1 MDAMTLNNSIIY
13 AKSLEISSVNKYSMT
28 AIDSTP
34 NRIPYTPEIEAGL
47 KSYLGQYLVE
57 TPTATGSVGG
67 GVETYVIDKY
77 IDS

>member
-13 AKSLEISSVNKYSMT
+13 AKSLEISSVNRYSMT

-34 NRIPYTPEIEAGL
+34 NRIPYTLEIEAGL
-47 KSYLGQYLVE
+47 RSYLGQYLVE

-77 IDS
+77 ID